1 MNHSIYTADRAT
13 HLTIVIM
20 ALVAATAVA
29 VISIS
34 FRSADIAGRESVAV
48 VVAAKAPVM
57 ASAVAGI
64 AR

>member
-13 HLTIVIM
+13 HLKIVIM
-20 ALVAATAVA
+20 ALVTAIAVA
-29 VISIS
+29 AVSIS
-34 FRSADIAGRESVAV
+34 FRSADIASRGGVAV

-57 ASAVAGI
+57 ASAAGSI